1 MRKGPSKSSKPSN
14 SDNFR
19 GHAAKRLL
27 ALIAGL
33 SCMAILCVVG
43 ISTEEAQE
51 EIPIR
56 FRTYKE
62 FRRACLQGNQ
72 GVSWCSLPVDTE
84 FTANPDY
91 RTVVTVKFRR
101 HRFLPLGATM
111 RDVLGDSVGLALIG
125 LDDTSIGTKRF
136 ISDSVRTKG
145 LDFGQVDTA
154 KLDISRVSRFLSD
167 STLISEPF
175 YSATSMVSLIANP
188 HRYQLKKMVVS
199 GILRIEH
206 ECFAL
211 YLHEE
216 DYSQRRNENAL
227 QIQFIEDASLHD
239 EIFKK
244 FPKLNGE
251 SITINGVFEACTTS
265 VCEYPGALSHV
276 SKIYVKKE
284 HKFVPLSRER

>member
-1 MRKGPSKSSKPSN
+1 MKLPPKW
-14 SDNFR
+14 
-19 GHAAKRLL
+19 LL
-27 ALIAGL
+27 SVIAGL
-33 SCMAILCVVG
+33 SCMAVLGVVG
-43 ISTEEAQE
+43 TAMEESQE

-101 HRFLPLGATM
+101 HRFLPFRAKL

-125 LDDTSIGTKRF
+125 LDDTAHGGMRSV
-136 ISDSVRTKG
+136 SDSVRTMG
-145 LDFGQVDTA
+145 LDFGQADTA

-175 YSATSMVSLIANP
+175 YFATSMVSLIANP

-199 GILRIEH
+199 GTLRIEH

-211 YLHEE
+211 YLHKE
-216 DYSQRRNENAL
+216 DYSRWRNENAL
-227 QIQFIEDASLHD
+227 QIRFIEDTSLHD

-244 FPKLNGE
+244 FPPFNGE
-251 SITINGVFEACTTS
+251 TVTINGVFEACTTS

-284 HKFVPLSRER
+284 HKFVPLAQER